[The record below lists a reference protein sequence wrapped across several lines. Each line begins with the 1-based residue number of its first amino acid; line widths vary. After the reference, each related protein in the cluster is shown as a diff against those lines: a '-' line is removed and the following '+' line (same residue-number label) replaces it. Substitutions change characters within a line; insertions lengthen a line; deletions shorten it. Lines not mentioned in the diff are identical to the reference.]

1 MPPALIAMDARLTL
15 RRGDARRDIALEDF
29 FIAYGK
35 QDRAAGEWVES
46 VFIPAPHPKHR
57 SISPNSPNA
66 LTAIFR
72 RSAARLR

>member
-46 VFIPAPHPKHR
+46 VFIPARTRNTDPYHQT
-57 SISPNSPNA
+57 
-66 LTAIFR
+66 LQT
-72 RSAARLR
+72 L